1 MLQDNITFTNGEMQ
15 EKQNIS
21 LTAYVL
27 IALANANGL
36 TGVSVVIV
44 TTQHCHSNNATF
56 TDVSLSVLSPA
67 TYPTTSVFWMS
78 STKGCKL
85 A

>member
-1 MLQDNITFTNGEMQ
+1 MRLYFIVYSMLQDNITLTNGEMQ
-15 EKQNIS
+15 ENNNIS

-44 TTQHCHSNNATF
+44 TIQHLLTLRRHSNNTTF
-56 TDVSLSVLSPA
+56 TDSP
-67 TYPTTSVFWMS
+67 S
-78 STKGCKL
+78 S
-85 A
+85 